1 MRRPR
6 SRSAAVLLALV
17 LCTCTDAPTGLHNGQ
32 GRLSLEPTYDRE
44 AQEIARNLAAAG
56 LAIDKVFV
64 EVRGPAGDVRAS
76 QLVDFPADQTQ
87 ATLILGVRLTS
98 ARERLTATLQLR
110 SATTPIFASETA
122 VTVWQSQTTTAQ
134 TDPLT
139 YVGPGAAAKVLKV
152 QPPQATLAQ
161 TGTQQFSTAAFAAN
175 QSAVADLP
183 ITGWT
188 SSDPTIATVSPAG
201 LVQALKSGNV
211 TVTAHALN
219 LLLGTASIHIVGLP
233 SRVAILSGGSQSA
246 TVGTTLAQ
254 QFQVQ
259 VLSAAGEGVPGVTI
273 NFQGIT
279 AGSSVGTATVTT
291 DVQGLAATTA
301 TLGTAAGGYEFR
313 ASIAGAGTGGPQ
325 PVSITA
331 TAQAGAATTITKVSG
346 DAQSGTSG
354 QPLSAPLVVRVT
366 DAYGNPV
373 AGASVVFTRVAGTG
387 AITTARATTGADGLA
402 STGYTLG
409 AVTGSESIRA
419 DIAGLTGTAATFS
432 LTSNAGPPTAITKK
446 TTGDVQH
453 LKLGVS
459 PTAPL
464 VAVVTD
470 SHGNPVPGV
479 TVGWRIVSGSGSL
492 NTDHSVTDNAGEAP
506 ASFTTDGHAGTTV
519 ISATVDQSSID
530 FTVVVDAG
538 APSQIAIVSGT
549 NNQSAAAGTAVSVA
563 PSVRVTDGFGNPISG
578 LNVTFSPSASSGSVI
593 GGSSTTDANGVAT
606 VGRWTLGTS
615 SGPQTLAVA
624 AGELSTSFS
633 ATALPT
639 LAITVLGNG
648 SGTVS
653 SQPTG
658 ISCLLAAG
666 TPSGN
671 CTLVPAF
678 DQVVALTA
686 SAASNSSFGGFSGV
700 CAGKNPCSVTMS
712 QSQTISASFSL
723 VKRTLTITG
732 GAGNG
737 RVTSTPAGIDCKI
750 TNGSPAASGCAAEFD
765 DGTPVAL
772 AKSFGGGF
780 KFTNWGGACSGTG
793 ACVVSMTQDQ
803 AVRATFSLGSWSA
816 MSIPTTAQLHG
827 IWGSSPTQIFAVGAA
842 GTVLEFDGSSWTS
855 LASGVSDKTLWD
867 AWGSSPSDVYAASG
881 PLVHYDGG
889 SWSAGSAPTNLFGV
903 WGSSSSDVYFSGD
916 RGTLFHYDGKS
927 TWTPI
932 ATGTSS
938 PLFSIWGS
946 SATNIFIVGLNGT
959 ALHYDGQTI
968 TSINLPNVTLEPNG
982 ATEALGAVWGSS
994 ANDVWIGGGFTSGDV
1009 WHFDG
1014 AKWTKST
1021 LWTIPGSMGQ
1031 GVNGIWGTSSSD
1043 IWAVGESSAYHFDGS
1058 TWTSVPLP
1066 VSATLLHVWGSGS
1079 LDVFATGVASGSG
1092 VVLRYQ

>member
-6 SRSAAVLLALV
+6 SRSAAVLLAFV
-17 LCTCTDAPTGLHNGQ
+17 LCTCTDATTGLRNGQ
-32 GRLSLEPTYDRE
+32 GRLSLEPTYARE
-44 AQEIARNLAAAG
+44 AQEIAHNLAAAG
-56 LAIDKVFV
+56 LTIDKVFV

-76 QLVDFPADQTQ
+76 QLVDFPADQTK
-87 ATLILGVRLTS
+87 ATLTVGVRLTS

-110 SATTPIFASETA
+110 SATTPIFASETP

-152 QPPQATLAQ
+152 EPPQATLAQ
-161 TGTQQFSTAAFAAN
+161 TGTQQFSAAAFAAN
-175 QSAVADLP
+175 QSAVTDLP

-254 QFQVQ
+254 PFQVQ

-273 NFQGIT
+273 NFQALT
-279 AGSSVGTATVTT
+279 SGSSVGTATAMT
-291 DVQGLAATTA
+291 DVQGLAATSA
-301 TLGTAAGGYEFR
+301 TLGTAAGAYEFR

-325 PVSITA
+325 PVSIAA
-331 TAQAGAATTITKVSG
+331 TAQAGAAATITKVSG

-373 AGASVVFTRVAGTG
+373 GGATVVFTRLAGTG
-387 AITTARATTGADGLA
+387 AISTAKATTGADGLA
-402 STGYTLG
+402 STSYTLG
-409 AVTGSESIRA
+409 TTSGSESIRA
-419 DIAGLTGTAATFS
+419 DLSGATGVTATFS
-432 LTSNAGPPTAITKK
+432 LTSNAGPPSAVTKQ
-446 TTGDVQH
+446 TGDGQH
-453 LKLGVS
+453 LKVGAS

-464 VAVVTD
+464 VALVTD

-479 TVGWRIVSGSGSL
+479 TVAWKILSGSGSL

-519 ISATVDQSSID
+519 ISATVDQSSIE
-530 FTVVVDAG
+530 FTVVVDVG
-538 APSQIAIVSGT
+538 APSQITIVTGT
-549 NNQSAAAGTAVSVA
+549 NNQSAPAGNAVPVA
-563 PSVRVTDGFGNPISG
+563 PSVRVADSFGNPISG
-578 LNVTFSPSASSGSVI
+578 LNVTFSPGTSSGSVV
-593 GGSSTTDANGVAT
+593 GGSSATDANGVAT

-615 SGPQTLAVA
+615 SGPQTLAVT

-639 LAITVLGNG
+639 LAITALGNG

-666 TPSGN
+666 SPSGT
-671 CTLVPAF
+671 CSLVPAF
-678 DQVVALTA
+678 NQIIELTA
-686 SAASNSSFGGFSGV
+686 SAASNSAFGGFGGV

-723 VKRTLTITG
+723 VKRTLTIAG

-737 RVTSTPAGIDCKI
+737 RVTSSPAGIDCTV
-750 TNGSPAASGCAAEFD
+750 TNGAPAANGCAAQFD
-765 DGTPVAL
+765 DGTAVML
-772 AKSFGGGF
+772 ARSSGSGF

-793 ACVVSMTQDQ
+793 ACTLAMTQDQ
-803 AVRATFSLGSWSA
+803 AVRATFSLGSWSP

-827 IWGSSPTQIFAVGAA
+827 IWGSSATQVFAVGAS

-855 LASGVSDKTLWD
+855 LTSSVNDKTIWD
-867 AWGSSPSDVYAASG
+867 TWGSSASDVYAASEQ
-881 PLVHYDGG
+881 LVHYDGG
-889 SWSAGSAPTNLFGV
+889 SWNAGSAPASLYGV
-903 WGSSSSDVYFSGD
+903 WGSSPSDVYFSGD
-916 RGTLFHYDGKS
+916 RGTLFHFDGKS

-938 PLFSIWGS
+938 LLFSIWGS
-946 SATNIFIVGLNGT
+946 SPTNIFVVGLNGT
-959 ALHYDGQTI
+959 ALHYDGQTVTPI
-968 TSINLPNVTLEPNG
+968 DLPNVTVEPNG
-982 ATEALGAVWGSS
+982 AREALGAVWGSS
-994 ANDVWIGGGFTSGDV
+994 ATDVWIGGGFTSGDL

-1014 AKWTKST
+1014 TRWTKSA
-1021 LWTIPGSMGQ
+1021 LWTTPGSTGQ

-1043 IWAVGESSAYHFDGS
+1043 IWAVGESSAFHFDGA

-1066 VSATLLHVWGSGS
+1066 MAATLLRVWGSGP
-1079 LDVFATGVASGSG
+1079 LDVFATGIAGGTG
-1092 VVLRYQ
+1092 VILRYQ

>member
-32 GRLSLEPTYDRE
+32 GRLSLEPTYARE

-110 SATTPIFASETA
+110 STTTPIFASETP

-219 LLLGTASIHIVGLP
+219 LLLGTAAIHIVGLP
-233 SRVAILSGGSQSA
+233 SRVAIVSGASQSA

-273 NFQGIT
+273 NFQGVT
-279 AGSSVGTATVTT
+279 TGSSVGIATATT
-291 DVQGLAATTA
+291 DMQGLAATTA
-301 TLGTAAGGYEFR
+301 TLGTAAGAYEFR

-354 QPLSAPLVVRVT
+354 QLLTAPLVVRVT
-366 DAYGNPV
+366 DVYANPV
-373 AGASVVFTRVAGTG
+373 AGVSVVFTRLAGTG
-387 AITTARATTGADGLA
+387 AITTARATTGVDGLA

-409 AVTGSESIRA
+409 TIAGSESIRA
-419 DIAGLTGTAATFS
+419 DIAGVSGTAATFS
-432 LTSNAGPPTAITKK
+432 LTSNAGPPTTINK
-446 TTGDVQH
+446 TTAETQH
-453 LKLGVS
+453 LKLGAS
-459 PTAPL
+459 PTASL
-464 VAVVTD
+464 VALVTD

-479 TVGWRIVSGSGSL
+479 TVGWKIVSGSGSL
-492 NTDHSVTDNAGEAP
+492 NTDHSVTDNAGAAP

-519 ISATVDQSSID
+519 ISATIDQTSID
-530 FTVVVDAG
+530 FTVVVDVG
-538 APSQIAIVSGT
+538 APSQITIVSGT
-549 NNQSAAAGTAVSVA
+549 NNQSVAAGTAVSVA
-563 PSVRVTDGFGNPISG
+563 PSVRVTDSFGNPISG
-578 LNVTFSPSASSGSVI
+578 LSVTFAPGPNNGSVV
-593 GGSSTTDANGVAT
+593 GGSSITDANGVAT
-606 VGRWTLGTS
+606 AGRWTLGTS
-615 SGPQTLAVA
+615 SGPQTLDVT
-624 AGELSTSFS
+624 AGQLSASFS

-639 LAITVLGNG
+639 LAITALGNG

-653 SQPTG
+653 SQPTS

-666 TPSGN
+666 SPSGT
-671 CTLVPAF
+671 CSLVPAF
-678 DQVVALTA
+678 NQVVVLTA
-686 SAASNSSFGGFSGV
+686 SAASNSTFGGFSGV
-700 CAGKNPCSVTMS
+700 CVGKNPCSVTMS
-712 QSQTISASFSL
+712 QSQTISASFAL
-723 VKRTLTITG
+723 VKRTLTIAG

-737 RVTSTPAGIDCKI
+737 RVTSTPAGIDCRI
-750 TNGSPAASGCAAEFD
+750 ANGAPAPSGCAAQFD
-765 DGTPVAL
+765 DGTPVTL
-772 AKSFGGGF
+772 AKSFGSGF
-780 KFTNWGGACSGTG
+780 KFTNWAGACSGTG
-793 ACVVSMTQDQ
+793 ACVLTLTQDQ
-803 AVRATFSLGSWSA
+803 SVRAIFSLGSWSA
-816 MSIPTTAQLHG
+816 MSIPATAQLHG

-842 GTVLEFDGSSWTS
+842 GSLLKFDGSSWTS
-855 LASGVSDKTLWD
+855 LTIGVSDKTLWD

-881 PLVHYDGG
+881 QLVHYDGG

-903 WGSSSSDVYFSGD
+903 WGSSPSDVYFSGD

-927 TWTPI
+927 MWTPI
-932 ATGTSS
+932 VTGTSS

-946 SATNIFIVGLNGT
+946 SPTNIFIVGLNGT
-959 ALHYDGQTI
+959 ALHFDGQSVTP
-968 TSINLPNVTLEPNG
+968 INLPNVTVESNG
-982 ATEALGAVWGSS
+982 ASEALGAVWGSS
-994 ANDVWIGGGFTSGDV
+994 ANDVWIGGGFTAGDV

-1014 AKWTKST
+1014 TSWTKST
-1021 LWTIPGSMGQ
+1021 LWTSPGSTGQ

-1043 IWAVGESSAYHFDGS
+1043 IWAVGESSAFHFDGA

-1066 VSATLLHVWGSGS
+1066 MTATLLRVWGSGS
-1079 LDVFATGVASGSG
+1079 LDVFATGIAGGAG